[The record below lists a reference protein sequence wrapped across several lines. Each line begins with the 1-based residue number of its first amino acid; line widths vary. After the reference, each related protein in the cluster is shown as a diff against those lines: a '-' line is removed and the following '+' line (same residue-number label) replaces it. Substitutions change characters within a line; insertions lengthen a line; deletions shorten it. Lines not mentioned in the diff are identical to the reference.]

1 MKPVMRLVALIAAA
15 VLVSVVFAQ
24 NPGARQGRGQ
34 FGGGQ
39 IGAGQFGGAMQLLS
53 MLRMPDVQAELKLT
67 EAQKTKLEAL
77 NVRPQAGQ
85 GPPTQEERQARAAQ
99 VEKEIQTI
107 LDKAQYER
115 LKQLSLQLRGPD
127 ALASDPELQK
137 ALGLTEDQIKKIS
150 DTVAQVRQSHMQ
162 QFRGGAGGEQPD
174 REQMMARMQEMR
186 KEMATKVEALLTAE
200 QKAKYQALKG
210 KAFTFTNPWGGFGGR
225 QRGGPGGQPGGPP
238 GRGDGG
244 F

>member
-1 MKPVMRLVALIAAA
+1 MKLIRLFALVGAAALIACT
-15 VLVSVVFAQ
+15 FAQ
-24 NPGARQGRGQ
+24 GPAVRQGRGQ

-39 IGAGQFGGAMQLLS
+39 FGGAAQLLG

-67 EAQKTKLEAL
+67 EAQKAKLESL
-77 NVRPQAGQ
+77 SVRPEAGA
-85 GPPTQEERQARAAQ
+85 GPPTQEERQARIAQ
-99 VEKEIQTI
+99 IDKEIQTI

-115 LKQLSLQLRGPD
+115 AKQLSLQLRGPE
-127 ALASDPELQK
+127 ALASDPEVQK

-162 QFRGGAGGEQPD
+162 QLRGGAGGEQPT
-174 REQMMARMQEMR
+174 REQITARMQEMR

-200 QKAKYQALKG
+200 QKTKYQAMKG
-210 KAFTFTNPWGGFGGR
+210 KPFQFANPWGGFGGR
-225 QRGGPGGQPGGPP
+225 QPGGAGGRGGQPGGPP
-238 GRGDGG
+238 GRGEGG